1 MEQPVKPDKNNLP
14 LVKTLPVELVT
25 SHILHIHRIDDK
37 SEQFIM
43 EYIRGVSAK

>member
-1 MEQPVKPDKNNLP
+1 MEQPVKSVKNNIP
-14 LVKTLPVELVT
+14 LVNTLPVELAT

-43 EYIRGVSAK
+43 GYIRGVSAK